1 MWFTETAWPPII
13 FLCVIAVLLFLGWM
27 SQRRIGYLAGVCLC
41 LGLCGIVWLVEERIV
56 TEREQVEQRLL
67 DFTKT
72 FQRESLQRGLANFV
86 LGGPEPE
93 TFAFISATAKEVR
106 GLAQQAL
113 DLVDV
118 QDDVRISDVH
128 TTLTNNQSR
137 AVTQF
142 RASATVNAT
151 TFGNVG
157 RQPTRWELI
166 WQRENGVW
174 KVVHATR
181 LNFISGDPLG
191 NPLSSKE

>member
-13 FLCVIAVLLFLGWM
+13 ILCIVGVLLFLGWM
-27 SQRRIGYLAGVCLC
+27 SQRRTGYLAGVCLC
-41 LGLCGIVWLVEERIV
+41 LALCGIVWLVEVQIV
-56 TEREQVEQRLL
+56 TERERVEQRLL

-72 FQRESLQRGLANFV
+72 FQRESVQRGVANLV

-93 TFAFISATAKEVR
+93 TFEFISASAQDVR
-106 GLAQQAL
+106 DLARQAM

-142 RASATVNAT
+142 RASATVNVT
-151 TFGNVG
+151 TFGNAG
-157 RQPTRWELI
+157 RQPTRWELT

-174 KVVHATR
+174 KVIRATR
-181 LNFISGDPLG
+181 LNFLNGQPLE
-191 NPLSSKE
+191 NPLSRKE